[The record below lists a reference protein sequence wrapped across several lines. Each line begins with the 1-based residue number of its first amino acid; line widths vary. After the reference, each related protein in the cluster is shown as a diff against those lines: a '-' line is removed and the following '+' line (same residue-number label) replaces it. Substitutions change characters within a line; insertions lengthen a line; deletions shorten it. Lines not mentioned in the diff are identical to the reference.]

1 MQRRRRDDPWAG
13 DHRRRRPHPES
24 VNILTNEKT
33 LKDLE
38 YSKLKEILQG
48 FAVSPM
54 GRELIAALR
63 PSAEY
68 ETIERELGRVEELRT
83 AITEANFVLHAL
95 PDIRP
100 LLQQARETTSLSG
113 EEFLLVS
120 EALSQARHL
129 RERLL
134 ELPEMVQLRELGER
148 LEIFRELEE
157 NIFRVFDEDG
167 EIRESASPKLRELIS
182 QQRILEERVQRRL
195 QALIQSGQLSG
206 ILQDALITRRSGRL
220 VIPIKS
226 SARHELDAVVHDSS
240 DSGQTLYVE
249 PHSVVEENN
258 QIRELEGEIR
268 DEKLRLLRE
277 LTHKLQ
283 AESRKIEETLR
294 VIAYLDLLYAKAQFA
309 LHFHCYRPQLR
320 RDGQIHLI
328 AARHPLLNPETV
340 VPIEVQLGEPFQG
353 IVITGPNTG
362 GKTVALKT
370 VGLLTLMAHS
380 GIPIPAAPD
389 SSVMLCEKVFS
400 DIGDEQSI
408 QQNLSTFSAHLK
420 NLLKILQHADARTL
434 VLIDELGAGTDPT
447 EGAALGIAILENLL
461 QRGAKILVTTHFSAI
476 KHFAYQH
483 PKLKTCSVE
492 FDVETLTPTFRLVE
506 GIGSSNAFAIAERL
520 GLPKEIIGSAQA
532 RLAEGQVRVEEIIA
546 KLQQER
552 SELSQERLQTSQRL
566 QELEAQRREYAEK
579 LNQLRARKE
588 EALTQELRQIE
599 QQLKEARTALAEAL
613 HRAKQTSDESQLR
626 EALKRVQGVGA
637 QLSQASHQLRVD
649 SEVETPF
656 GVEDLREGLRVQ
668 LRGSKRVGTVRHV
681 VSAERIEIELDG
693 GVRLWTKLSDLVKPT
708 AAKPSEHERQRMSIY
723 VDTTTTTA
731 PPLELNLRGMTV
743 SEALREIDLYLDK
756 LLLTGL
762 KRGRLLHGKGTGV
775 LRREIRKHLATLP
788 IVKSFESAPPNQGGD
803 GVTIVELG

>member
-1 MQRRRRDDPWAG
+1 M
-13 DHRRRRPHPES
+13 
-24 VNILTNEKT
+24 NILTNEKT
-33 LKDLE
+33 LRDLE
-38 YSKLKEILQG
+38 YGKLKEIVQS

-63 PSAEY
+63 PSADY
-68 ETIERELGRVEELRT
+68 ATIERELDRVDELRS

-113 EEFLLVS
+113 EEFLLIS
-120 EALSQARHL
+120 EALGQARRI

-134 ELPEMVQLRELGER
+134 ELQERPLLHELGER
-148 LEIFRELEE
+148 LDVFRELEE

-167 EIRESASPKLRELIS
+167 EMRETASPTLRELITR
-182 QQRILEERVQRRL
+182 QRILEERVQRRL

-206 ILQDALITRRSGRL
+206 ILQDTLITRRSGRL

-268 DEKLRLLRE
+268 DEKLRIVRE
-277 LTHKLQ
+277 LTQRLQ

-294 VIAYLDLLYAKAQFA
+294 VLAYLDLLYAKAQFA
-309 LHFHCYRPQLR
+309 LHFRCHRPQLR
-320 RDGQIHLI
+320 RDGQTHLI

-340 VPIEVQLGEPFQG
+340 VPIEVKFGEPFQG

-380 GIPIPAAPD
+380 GLPIPAAPD

-420 NLLKILQHADARTL
+420 NLLKILQHADSQTL

-447 EGAALGIAILENLL
+447 EGAALGIAILESLL
-461 QRGAKILVTTHFSAI
+461 QRGARVLVTTHFSAI

-506 GIGSSNAFAIAERL
+506 GIGSSNAFVIAERL
-520 GLPKEIIGSAQA
+520 GLPKEIILSAQA

-552 SELSQERLQTSQRL
+552 SELAQERAQVSQRL
-566 QELEAQRREYAEK
+566 RELESQQREYTEK
-579 LNQLRARKE
+579 ISRWREQKE
-588 EALTQELRQIE
+588 AALTQELRQLE
-599 QQLKEARTALAEAL
+599 RLLKETRAALEEAL
-613 HRAKQTSDESQLR
+613 HLAKQTSDEAQLR
-626 EALKRVQGVGA
+626 GALQRVQGLSTQLA
-637 QLSQASHQLRVD
+637 QAGQALRAD
-649 SEVETPF
+649 SDIEVPF
-656 GVEDLREGLRVQ
+656 RVEELREGLRVQ
-668 LRGSKRVGTVRHV
+668 LRGSKRLGTVRQV
-681 VSAERIEIELDG
+681 VSAERVEIELDG
-693 GVRLWTKLSDLVKPT
+693 GLRLWAKPSDLVKPT
-708 AAKPSEHERQRMSIY
+708 AAQISEQERRKINIY

-731 PPLELNLRGMTV
+731 PPLELNLRGLTV
-743 SEALREIDLYLDK
+743 TEAIREIDLYLDK

-762 KRGRLLHGKGTGV
+762 KRGRLVHGKGTGV

>member
-1 MQRRRRDDPWAG
+1 M
-13 DHRRRRPHPES
+13 
-24 VNILTNEKT
+24 NILTNEKT

-38 YSKLKEILQG
+38 YGKLKEILQS

-54 GRELIAALR
+54 GRELVAALR

-68 ETIERELGRVEELRT
+68 ETIERELDRVEELCA
-83 AITEANFVLHAL
+83 AITQARFALSAL

-100 LLQQARETTSLSG
+100 LLQQARQTTSLSG
-113 EEFLLVS
+113 EEFLLIG
-120 EALSQARHL
+120 EALGHVRQT

-134 ELPEMVQLRELGER
+134 ALDEQPHLRELGER
-148 LEIFRELEE
+148 LEVFRELEE

-167 EIRESASPKLRELIS
+167 EIRESASPTLRELITR
-182 QQRILEERVQRRL
+182 QRVLEERVQRRL

-206 ILQDALITRRSGRL
+206 ILQDTLITRRSGRL

-240 DSGQTLYVE
+240 DSGQTLYIE

-268 DEKLRLLRE
+268 DEKLRIVRE
-277 LTHKLQ
+277 LTQRLQ

-340 VPIEVQLGEPFQG
+340 VPIEVKLGEPFQG

-389 SSVMLCEKVFS
+389 SSLMLCEKVFS

-420 NLLKILQHADARTL
+420 NLLKILQHADAQTL

-447 EGAALGIAILENLL
+447 EGAALGIAILETLL
-461 QRGAKILVTTHFSAI
+461 QRGAKILATTHFSAI
-476 KHFAYQH
+476 KHFAYRH

-506 GIGSSNAFAIAERL
+506 GIGASNAFAIAERL
-520 GLPKEIIGSAQA
+520 GLPHEILQRA
-532 RLAEGQVRVEEIIA
+532 RAHLAEGQVHVEEIIA
-546 KLQQER
+546 KLERER
-552 SELSQERLQTSQRL
+552 SALAQEHERVSQHLR
-566 QELEAQRREYAEK
+566 ELEAQKREYAER
-579 LNQLRARKE
+579 LNQVRARKE

-599 QQLKEARTALAEAL
+599 KQLKEARTALEEAL

-626 EALKRVQGVGA
+626 EALKRVHGVGA
-637 QLSQASHQLRVD
+637 ELAQASQQLRVE
-649 SEVETPF
+649 SQVEVPWRLEELSA
-656 GVEDLREGLRVQ
+656 GVRVQ
-668 LRGSKRVGTVRHV
+668 LRDSKRLGTVRQV
-681 VSAERIEIELDG
+681 VSAERIEVELDG
-693 GVRLWTKLSDLVKPT
+693 GVRLWAKLSDLVQPT
-708 AAKPSEHERQRMSIY
+708 TAKPNEQERRRMRVF
-723 VDTTTTTA
+723 VDTTTTAA
-731 PPLELNLRGMTV
+731 PPPELDLRGLTV
-743 SEALREIDLYLDK
+743 SEALRQIDLYLDK

-775 LRREIRKHLATLP
+775 LRREIRKHLATLS